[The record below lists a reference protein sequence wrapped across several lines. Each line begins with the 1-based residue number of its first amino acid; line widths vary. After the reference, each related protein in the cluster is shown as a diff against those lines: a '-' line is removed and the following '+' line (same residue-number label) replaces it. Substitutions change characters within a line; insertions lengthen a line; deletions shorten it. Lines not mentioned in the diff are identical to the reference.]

1 MKTLKAIA
9 PILCFLYY
17 ACSQDTIRQKEST
30 DNSRYQNV
38 SSSSNQTGSTR
49 NNTTYTNALQEHIS
63 ELNQMNNK
71 ARSAAECDMRE
82 RGIDRASEVREWLQG
97 NWEWN
102 GTIDGY
108 RNSCRLGVSDDY
120 AVLATP
126 RGVLDQGKITIDFED
141 KTIHFGSTYI
151 NFDYENGR
159 LGDFSNGMYYRKMS
173 RSSGSD
179 SRSFYSSSSS
189 SYSSTTFHTSAEVLS
204 YTGGKFRDRS
214 GNVISIR
221 QEGIYAN
228 GGYPRGQLITN
239 AVKVVRF
246 DATSALLTTSSP
258 YGGGGAM
265 YIRVDASQ
273 GTITDGSGCVYYKQ

>member
-1 MKTLKAIA
+1 MKKEQVPEVHNSDEKYKA
-9 PILCFLYY
+9 
-17 ACSQDTIRQKEST
+17 
-30 DNSRYQNV
+30 
-38 SSSSNQTGSTR
+38 
-49 NNTTYTNALQEHIS
+49 ALQQQMRG
-63 ELNQMNNK
+63 LNSMNSK
-71 ARSAAECDMRE
+71 AEQARAKVREQEIKQTSVEQQGYRKSSGGWQGYDINDVRSAAECDMRE
-82 RGIDRASEVREWLQG
+82 RGIDRASEVRKWLQG

-189 SYSSTTFHTSAEVLS
+189 SYSSTTFHTSTEVLS